1 MSNLHI
7 NTLHV
12 KHFKCFDSFELKDIQ
27 RINLIGGKNN
37 VGKTSLLEAIELFA
51 VSISIRELVYQ
62 VSKMLYRRQVGRDRG
77 NVIEIDFLH
86 GVGKPAEFIANSKKC
101 AISLLE
107 RGSKYKQ
114 KSLFDEGPRNFLKDV
129 DNEEISI
136 SDLLFS
142 VDGEEE
148 IIPANYFFSRRRPAA
163 YSMTLKNNN
172 NNYQPINFI
181 ESTKMD
187 DNDLAILY
195 GSLIDLNREEFINES
210 LSIFDENI
218 LSIKQRA
225 TDRGVVLK
233 LQLKNKTSPVLLS
246 SLGEGVN
253 RNIAILCAIWASK
266 DGILLIDEIENGI
279 HYSNYKK
286 LWHLIYRASD
296 EANCQLFITSHS
308 KECVEAFNKSLTD
321 MNDSYPN
328 GMYYEM
334 YRNLKKDVI
343 SVSARDYEQLNYTLT
358 HGGKFRGE

>member
-1 MSNLHI
+1 MSKLHI
-7 NTLHV
+7 NNLRI

-51 VSISIRELVYQ
+51 ASVSIRELIYQ

-101 AISLLE
+101 KI
-107 RGSKYKQ
+107 
-114 KSLFDEGPRNFLKDV
+114 SLFDEGSRNFLKDI

-136 SDLLFS
+136 SDLSFS
-142 VDGEEE
+142 VDEEE
-148 IIPANYFFSRRRPAA
+148 ETIPANYFLRRRPPS
-163 YSMTLKNNN
+163 YSMSLKNDSNQ
-172 NNYQPINFI
+172 YQPINFI
-181 ESTKMD
+181 EATKLD

-195 GSLIDLNREEFINES
+195 GSLIDLNREEFINDS
-210 LSIFDENI
+210 LTIFDENI

-225 TDRGVVLK
+225 TPRGVVLK

-253 RNIAILCAIWASK
+253 RYIAILCAIWASK

-286 LWHLIYRASD
+286 LWQLIYKAST

-308 KECVEAFNKSLTD
+308 KECVEAFNDSLID
-321 MNDSYPN
+321 VSESYPN

-334 YRNLKKDVI
+334 YRNVKKDII

>member
-1 MSNLHI
+1 MSKLHI
-7 NTLHV
+7 NNLRI

-51 VSISIRELVYQ
+51 ASVSIRELIYQ

-101 AISLLE
+101 KISLLE
-107 RGSKYKQ
+107 KGSKYKQ
-114 KSLFDEGPRNFLKDV
+114 KSLFDEGSRNFLKDI

-136 SDLLFS
+136 SDLSFS
-142 VDGEEE
+142 VDEEE
-148 IIPANYFFSRRRPAA
+148 ETIPANYFLRRRPPS
-163 YSMTLKNNN
+163 YSMSLKNDSNQ
-172 NNYQPINFI
+172 YQPINFI
-181 ESTKMD
+181 EATKLD

-195 GSLIDLNREEFINES
+195 GSLIDLNREEFINDS
-210 LSIFDENI
+210 LTIFDENI

-225 TDRGVVLK
+225 TPRGVVLK

-253 RNIAILCAIWASK
+253 RYIAILCAIWASK

-286 LWHLIYRASD
+286 LWQLIYKAST

-308 KECVEAFNKSLTD
+308 KECVEAFNDSLID
-321 MNDSYPN
+321 VSESYPN

-334 YRNLKKDVI
+334 YRNVKKDII